1 MVDFRKP
8 ASLIGRNTVAS
19 MQSGLYYGAIGAIDG
34 MVERLI
40 AELGPDTRVVA
51 TGGQAGMIANGSRY
65 IRHVDENLTLDGLRL
80 IWDRTR

>member
-1 MVDFRKP
+1 M
-8 ASLIGRNTVAS
+8 IGTNTVAS

-34 MVERLI
+34 MVERLME
-40 AELGPDTRVVA
+40 ELGPDTRVIA
-51 TGGQAGMIANGSRY
+51 TGGQAGLIAGGSRY

>member
-1 MVDFRKP
+1 
-8 ASLIGRNTVAS
+8 

-40 AELGPDTRVVA
+40 EVLGPDTRVIA
-51 TGGQAGMIANGSRY
+51 TGGQAVLIAGGSRY

-80 IWDRTR
+80 IWERRR